1 MMTKLKD
8 PISALTHM
16 AGAIASIVA
25 LVFLIIVSATEG
37 NAYNVVSCTI
47 FGVSLILLYTF
58 STLYHSLKVGERA
71 TRVLR
76 KFDHI
81 MIYVLIAGTYTP
93 ICLGPLRGP
102 WGWSIF
108 GVVWGIAVGGIIL
121 KSICN
126 NPPRWLSTS
135 LYLLMGWVVIVA
147 VVPMLNTFSLEAL
160 LWLLAGGIFY
170 TVGAVI
176 YGLKKPALPFKHF
189 GFHELFHVFVLLG
202 SLCHF
207 YFVITY
213 AIG

>member
-81 MIYVLIAGTYTP
+81 MIYILIAGTYTP
-93 ICLGPLRGP
+93 ICLGPLIGP

-108 GVVWGIAVGGIIL
+108 GVVWGIAIGGIIL
-121 KSICN
+121 KAICN
-126 NPPRWLSTS
+126 NPPRWLSTG

-170 TVGAVI
+170 TLGAVI
-176 YGLKKPALPFKHF
+176 YGLKKPALPFKNF

>member
-1 MMTKLKD
+1 MTKLKD

-16 AGAIASIVA
+16 AGAIASIVG
-25 LVFLIIVSATEG
+25 LVFLIIVAATEG
-37 NAYNVVSCTI
+37 NAFNVVSCSIYGT
-47 FGVSLILLYTF
+47 SLILLYTF
-58 STLYHSLKVGERA
+58 STLYHSLTVGERA

-81 MIYVLIAGTYTP
+81 MIFVLIAGTYTP

-121 KSICN
+121 KAIAN
-126 NPPRWLSTS
+126 NPPRWLSTG

-147 VVPMLNTFSLEAL
+147 IVPMIKTFSLVAL
-160 LWLLAGGIFY
+160 LWLLLGGIFY

-176 YGLKKPALPFKHF
+176 YALKKPALPFKNF
-189 GFHELFHVFVLLG
+189 GFHEIFHVFVLLG
-202 SLCHF
+202 SICQY

-213 AIG
+213 AIP